1 MHFSRSLLDRDV
13 PEDDNSS
20 SSFFTSQDSVVSQL
34 LNYLSFLNRLTQ
46 RSKDGNKMKRILP
59 LPGQGGIIPRM
70 PFTIL
75 RRKAVSWQR
84 CVGSPVLASSKVL
97 FLWLSTLLK
106 SFTIQRI
113 IAISSETV
121 SHLNK
126 ILDPNT
132 LTTTIN
138 FLGFPVKQTLF

>member
-13 PEDDNSS
+13 PEDDSS

-138 FLGFPVKQTLF
+138 FLGFPIKQTLF